1 MDTNPRILE
10 DFKAYRLSK
19 EFTSYE
25 KAKFVIL
32 PVMYEGTVSYKKGT
46 FYAPKKIMDAFLN
59 LELYDEELG
68 ISAYKLGIY
77 LEDPLIFDSKEKPEI
92 VIEKTQ
98 QRVSKILTHGK
109 LPVILGGEHSITIG
123 CVKAM
128 LKRYKNLSILILDA
142 HADLRDEFMKS
153 RYNHACTSARIRE
166 LSSEV
171 VQVGIRSMSRKEGE
185 RLKKEKLDLYFAKD
199 FLENK
204 ETVVKEILSKLQ
216 KDVYVSIDV
225 DVFDS
230 SILPA
235 VGTPEPGGLDWY
247 SVLFLLK
254 ELSKRK
260 KIRGFDLVEFSPIA
274 KFHAY
279 DFMLAK
285 LMYKFLGYIS
295 VFNYQTSI

>member
-109 LPVILGGEHSITIG
+109 LPVILGGE
-123 CVKAM
+123 
-128 LKRYKNLSILILDA
+128 
-142 HADLRDEFMKS
+142 
-153 RYNHACTSARIRE
+153 
-166 LSSEV
+166 
-171 VQVGIRSMSRKEGE
+171 
-185 RLKKEKLDLYFAKD
+185 
-199 FLENK
+199 
-204 ETVVKEILSKLQ
+204 
-216 KDVYVSIDV
+216 
-225 DVFDS
+225 
-230 SILPA
+230 
-235 VGTPEPGGLDWY
+235 
-247 SVLFLLK
+247 
-254 ELSKRK
+254 
-260 KIRGFDLVEFSPIA
+260 
-274 KFHAY
+274 
-279 DFMLAK
+279 
-285 LMYKFLGYIS
+285 
-295 VFNYQTSI
+295 